1 MAAKRV
7 IKVKNPMGL
16 AQPEP
21 QEQPQEQPQAQAEPE
36 PQPQK
41 QKRSI
46 KVKKGLPVP
55 PPQSPNAPYSKA
67 AEAFEMIREYY
78 AERDEPIP
86 DEDIKWFH
94 EEIKREE
101 AETTHF
107 WEDCNVTKA
116 IIDAAAR
123 GATEDEIWI
132 AEAAAKLIEKK
143 RPLTQSDIGEMPEY
157 GTREFWAWCNKRKQL
172 RLEKEAAIIAAGG
185 TVKPQKE
192 KKPKVP
198 KVPKAQKT

>member
-7 IKVKNPMGL
+7 IKVKNPMGIV
-16 AQPEP
+16 PEP
-21 QEQPQEQPQAQAEPE
+21 QAQADPQPQPQEQSP
-36 PQPQK
+36 PQK
-41 QKRSI
+41 QKRAI

-67 AEAFEMIREYY
+67 AEAFEVIREYY

-101 AETTHF
+101 AETIRF
-107 WEDCNVTKA
+107 WQDCNVTKA

-132 AEAAAKLIEKK
+132 AEAAAKLVEKK
-143 RPLTQSDIGEMPEY
+143 RPLTESDIGEMPEY

-192 KKPKVP
+192 KKPRVP
-198 KVPKAQKT
+198 KTKKT